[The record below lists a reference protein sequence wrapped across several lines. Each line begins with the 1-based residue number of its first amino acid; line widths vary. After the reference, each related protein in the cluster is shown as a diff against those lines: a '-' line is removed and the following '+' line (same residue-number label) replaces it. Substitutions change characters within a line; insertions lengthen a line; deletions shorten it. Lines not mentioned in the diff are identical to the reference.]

1 MTPAWRR
8 FRVPATASLGPR
20 MPCRPLLALGLLLAA
35 AFAAGCGSEDPELI
49 PQTRAAALTET
60 LDEVAAA
67 CDAEEPREAR
77 AAVAAANQ
85 QVSELP
91 RRVDAELRRNLRDWL
106 AHIQD
111 RIQRDCEPEEEE
123 TPTPDPTETPTPE
136 PTATPT
142 PEPTETPTPE
152 PTETPVPEPTVEP
165 TVEPP
170 GEGGVPAPEG

>member
-1 MTPAWRR
+1 MPRR
-8 FRVPATASLGPR
+8 L
-20 MPCRPLLALGLLLAA
+20 LLALGLLLPV
-35 AFAAGCGSEDPELI
+35 AFAAGCGSEEPELI

-60 LDEVAAA
+60 LDEVTAA
-67 CDAEEPREAR
+67 CDAEEPDKAR

-106 AHIQD
+106 GHIDD
-111 RIQRDCEPEEEE
+111 RIERDCEPEEEE

-136 PTATPT
+136 PTETPT

-152 PTETPVPEPTVEP
+152 PTETPTAEPTADP
-165 TVEPP
+165 VEPP
-170 GEGGVPAPEG
+170 GNGGVPAPEDPDG